1 MDLGPERPLSS
12 IGPFNFAFAANVS
25 FPPFMTFRLDFVGTG
40 SVCVTMDE
48 NVRVSISSGF
58 ADLTIL
64 MEDAATLAIA
74 GQSKK
79 QAVMDAKEI
88 IQTIWPLLTS
98 CNAVL
103 ASIEHVTDDVGV
115 S

>member
-1 MDLGPERPLSS
+1 
-12 IGPFNFAFAANVS
+12 
-25 FPPFMTFRLDFVGTG
+25 MTFRLDFVGTG
-40 SVCVTMDE
+40 SVFVTMDE

-103 ASIEHVTDDVGV
+103 ASIEHVIDDLGV